1 MKKILF
7 VALAATLL
15 AAGCQKTEV
24 INRVGDRIGFTS
36 EMGKLTK
43 AADPVGLQTL
53 QNKGFKVWAY
63 AAFEDPIN
71 EVTAGDLYDEMAG
84 LDVTYNGQSTLSNKW
99 ETPGEYY
106 WPGVDKNLAF
116 FAVSTGKTWATTQ
129 NSAGVSVDFKKDGT
143 QVVVSEGNRE
153 LTVNGYTVDKNA
165 PNDDLMVAD
174 FVLQNQGQNDR
185 TVNMTFRHALSK
197 IEFLFKTVENPT
209 KDVYVKS
216 VTVSGIKTAGT
227 LTVSEKAK
235 IEERFVWAPSGEG
248 EPFTTTAPA
257 AAATDGEGGTDGTT
271 STTENLT
278 FLLDK
283 DPEVFAT
290 WMIIPQEFASK
301 GTDDALTGLTVTV
314 AYKMGERNFESTF
327 PLYTAD
333 LLQWLPNQYV
343 RYTVTLAPNLIS
355 FNPTVE
361 GWDQY
366 DAVDDVEGNSA
377 TTGNQDITMQN

>member
-7 VALAATLL
+7 VALGATLL

-53 QNKGFKVWAY
+53 QDKGFKVWAY

-71 EVTAGDLYDEMAG
+71 DVTAGDLYDEMAG
-84 LDVTYNGQSTLSNKW
+84 LDVTYNAQSTLSNKW

-116 FAVSTGKTWATTQ
+116 FAVSTGKTWVTKDNAT
-129 NSAGVSVDFKKDGT
+129 GVSVDFAKSDG
-143 QVVVSEGNRE
+143 QVIVTEGSRK
-153 LTVNGYTVDKNA
+153 LTVTGYTVDNDA

-174 FVLQNQGQNDR
+174 FVLQNQGSNDR
-185 TVNMTFRHALSK
+185 TVGLTFRHALSK
-197 IEFLFKTVENPT
+197 IEFLFKTVQNPT

-216 VTVSGIKTAGT
+216 VTVNGIKTTGS
-227 LTVSEKAK
+227 LVVSEKAK
-235 IEERFVWAPSGEG
+235 IEERFVWTPTGDGE
-248 EPFTTTAPA
+248 EFTTTAPA
-257 AAATDGEGGTDGTT
+257 AAATEGDEG
-271 STTENLT
+271 TTENLT
-278 FLLDK
+278 FLLDNEA
-283 DPEVFAT
+283 EVFAT
-290 WMIIPQEFASK
+290 WMIIPQVFATK
-301 GTDDALTGLTVTV
+301 DDDNKLSGLTVTV
-314 AYKMGERNFESTF
+314 AYKMGKRNFESTF
-327 PLYTAD
+327 PLYTSD
-333 LLQWLPNQYV
+333 LLTWLPNQYV

-355 FNPTVE
+355 FNPSVE